1 MSAPFTTEDTHQMTW
16 AEFDSL
22 INTLIAKV
30 SYLDGNSQ
38 INVIAPLLRTG
49 GIVGSVLS
57 IKMKI
62 VTMLPVQFKYSHH
75 PTTINQI
82 LSIPDILHKAPQ
94 SLNILLCEGNT
105 NSGSIATKA
114 AQVIKEKFPEAK
126 IYLATLT
133 KVFGGPEK
141 LDGIDAIFFG
151 KMTDENKI
159 ANEKQKEDFD
169 IRGGITIFP
178 WENSA
183 DELSDINAATS

>member
-1 MSAPFTTEDTHQMTW
+1 MSAPFTTEYTHQMTW

-22 INTLIAKV
+22 TDTLIAKV
-30 SYLDGNSQ
+30 SHLDGNSQ

-62 VTMLPVQFKYSHH
+62 VTMLPVQFKYSYH

-82 LSIPDILHKAPQ
+82 LSIPDILHGAPQ
-94 SLNILLCEGNT
+94 PLNILLCEGNT

-114 AQVIKEKFPEAK
+114 ARAIKEKFPEAK

-151 KMTDENKI
+151 RMTDENKI
-159 ANEKQKEDFD
+159 ANEKQKKDFD
-169 IRGGITIFP
+169 IRSGITIFP

-183 DELSDINAATS
+183 DELSDINAA